1 MKIGGENIFWP
12 LAFEFAPA
20 AIFGSAVAFATATWL
35 ALPPF
40 DMTPVAAGGATF
52 GAIWLGLY
60 KFASRGAFELT
71 EFEEPQVE
79 YQRSQV
85 GELLEQAD
93 VAAIVD
99 RLGQSTLDEAA
110 PPQELELD
118 DVLEAIEP
126 DSRVVRLFEASDTAG
141 EMQARIDR
149 HLRSTPRQ
157 IAPDATQELHDA
169 LAALRRSLR

>member
-20 AIFGSAVAFATATWL
+20 AMFGSAVGFATATWL
-35 ALPPF
+35 RLPPF
-40 DMTPVAAGGATF
+40 EMTPVAAGAAAF
-52 GAIWLGLY
+52 GAVWLGLY
-60 KFASRGAFELT
+60 KFASREAFPLK
-71 EFEEPQVE
+71 EFEQPEVE
-79 YQRSQV
+79 FQLSPM

-99 RLGQSTLDEAA
+99 RLGSVSAHEE
-110 PPQELELD
+110 PKPEVLELD
-118 DVLEAIEP
+118 DVLAAIEP
-126 DSRVVRLFEASDTAG
+126 ESRVVQLFEANDTAG

-149 HLRSTPRQ
+149 HLRSSPREV
-157 IAPDATQELHDA
+157 PDATQELHDA

>member
-40 DMTPVAAGGATF
+40 EMTPLAAGGVAF
-52 GAIWLGLY
+52 GAVWLCLH
-60 KFASRGAFELT
+60 KFASRETFHLT
-71 EFEEPQVE
+71 DFEEPEADFQL
-79 YQRSQV
+79 SAV

-99 RLGQSTLDEAA
+99 RLGQSSVREEPKTE
-110 PPQELELD
+110 ELELD
-118 DVLEAIEP
+118 DVLAAVES
-126 DSRVVRLFEASDTAG
+126 DSRVVQLFEANDTAG

-149 HLRSTPRQ
+149 HLRSSPRQ
-157 IAPDATQELHDA
+157 VPDATQELHDA